1 MDQPYLFTSLAE
13 TQRTNCDEGCSFSHL
28 RTRTHDFNSRR
39 IILRVRSGRV
49 YREVDRIDGAIVKS
63 TFINGSS
70 PLSRRLHMP
79 TYLIQSQWT
88 DQGIR
93 NVKESA
99 KRLDLGKKKLKEM
112 GGEIKAFYL
121 TTGSYDMLA
130 VVDVPNDATLAAHL
144 LWLGSQ
150 GNLRTQTVKAFTEDE
165 FRTIVGEL
173 S

>member
-1 MDQPYLFTSLAE
+1 
-13 TQRTNCDEGCSFSHL
+13 
-28 RTRTHDFNSRR
+28 
-39 IILRVRSGRV
+39 
-49 YREVDRIDGAIVKS
+49 
-63 TFINGSS
+63 
-70 PLSRRLHMP
+70 MP

-121 TTGSYDMLA
+121 TTGPYDMLA
-130 VVDVPNDATLAAHL
+130 VVDVPNDAILAAHL

-173 S
+173 P

>member
-1 MDQPYLFTSLAE
+1 
-13 TQRTNCDEGCSFSHL
+13 
-28 RTRTHDFNSRR
+28 
-39 IILRVRSGRV
+39 
-49 YREVDRIDGAIVKS
+49 
-63 TFINGSS
+63 
-70 PLSRRLHMP
+70 MP

-88 DQGIR
+88 EQGIR

-121 TTGSYDMLA
+121 TTGPYDMLA

-150 GNLRTQTVKAFTEDE
+150 GNLRTQTVRAFTEDE
-165 FRTIVGEL
+165 FRRIVGEL
-173 S
+173 T

>member
-1 MDQPYLFTSLAE
+1 
-13 TQRTNCDEGCSFSHL
+13 
-28 RTRTHDFNSRR
+28 
-39 IILRVRSGRV
+39 
-49 YREVDRIDGAIVKS
+49 
-63 TFINGSS
+63 
-70 PLSRRLHMP
+70 MP

-93 NVKESA
+93 NVKDSA

-121 TTGSYDMLA
+121 TTGAYDMLA
-130 VVDVPNDATLAAHL
+130 VVDVPNDAILAAHL

-165 FRTIVGEL
+165 FRTIVGGL
-173 S
+173 Q

>member
-1 MDQPYLFTSLAE
+1 
-13 TQRTNCDEGCSFSHL
+13 
-28 RTRTHDFNSRR
+28 
-39 IILRVRSGRV
+39 
-49 YREVDRIDGAIVKS
+49 
-63 TFINGSS
+63 
-70 PLSRRLHMP
+70 MP

-99 KRLDLGKKKLKEM
+99 KRLDLGKKKLKDM
-112 GGEIKAFYL
+112 GGEIKAVYL
-121 TTGSYDMLA
+121 TTGAYDMLA
-130 VVDVPNDATLAAHL
+130 VVEVPNDAILAAYV

-165 FRTIVGEL
+165 YRTVISQL

>member
-1 MDQPYLFTSLAE
+1 
-13 TQRTNCDEGCSFSHL
+13 
-28 RTRTHDFNSRR
+28 
-39 IILRVRSGRV
+39 
-49 YREVDRIDGAIVKS
+49 
-63 TFINGSS
+63 
-70 PLSRRLHMP
+70 MP

-99 KRLDLGKKKLKEM
+99 KRLEAGKKKLKEM

-121 TTGSYDMLA
+121 TTGPYDMLA
-130 VVDVPNDATLAAHL
+130 VVNVPNDAILAAHL

-173 S
+173 P

>member
-1 MDQPYLFTSLAE
+1 MA
-13 TQRTNCDEGCSFSHL
+13 
-28 RTRTHDFNSRR
+28 
-39 IILRVRSGRV
+39 
-49 YREVDRIDGAIVKS
+49 
-63 TFINGSS
+63 
-70 PLSRRLHMP
+70 

-99 KRLDLGKKKLKEM
+99 KRLDFGKKKLKEM

-121 TTGSYDMLA
+121 TTGPYDMLA
-130 VVDVPNDATLAAHL
+130 VVDVPNDEVLAAHL

-165 FRTIVGEL
+165 FRNIVGGL
-173 S
+173 T

>member
-1 MDQPYLFTSLAE
+1 
-13 TQRTNCDEGCSFSHL
+13 
-28 RTRTHDFNSRR
+28 
-39 IILRVRSGRV
+39 
-49 YREVDRIDGAIVKS
+49 
-63 TFINGSS
+63 
-70 PLSRRLHMP
+70 MP

-99 KRLDLGKKKLKEM
+99 KRLEAGKKKLKEM

-121 TTGSYDMLA
+121 TTGPYDMLA
-130 VVDVPNDATLAAHL
+130 VVDVPNDAILAAHL

-165 FRTIVGEL
+165 FRKIVGEL
-173 S
+173 P

>member
-1 MDQPYLFTSLAE
+1 
-13 TQRTNCDEGCSFSHL
+13 
-28 RTRTHDFNSRR
+28 
-39 IILRVRSGRV
+39 
-49 YREVDRIDGAIVKS
+49 
-63 TFINGSS
+63 
-70 PLSRRLHMP
+70 MP

-88 DQGIR
+88 DQGVR

-121 TTGSYDMLA
+121 TMGAYDMLA
-130 VVDVPNDATLAAHL
+130 VVEVPDDATLAAHL

-165 FRTIVGEL
+165 FRSIVGKL